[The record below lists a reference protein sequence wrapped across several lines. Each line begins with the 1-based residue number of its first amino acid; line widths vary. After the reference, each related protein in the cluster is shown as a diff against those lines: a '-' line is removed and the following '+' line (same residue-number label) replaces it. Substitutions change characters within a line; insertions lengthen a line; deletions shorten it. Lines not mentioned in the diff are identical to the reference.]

1 VAARTRVFSTTA
13 FRLSA
18 IYLAVFTIFAVALV
32 AYIAYSTDQL
42 LDRQLRDTIE
52 ADIRGITEQGQTGGL
67 RAIINSVEV
76 RSRQPGAN
84 LYLITDATG
93 KILAGNVAE
102 VPTALLERPTRDPIS
117 VPYARDAGSG
127 ERLAMVEIVQ
137 LPGGLRMLIGRD
149 VAERERFRQ
158 IIIRS
163 LGWAVALLGVLG
175 VVGWIFV
182 SRRVLARVDQAADA
196 SRRIMEG
203 DLTGRIEVTGTGDE
217 FDRLA
222 SSLNSMLDR
231 IETLLYSLKDVSD
244 NIAHDL
250 KTPLTRLRSRVEA
263 ALAGP
268 PDAARY
274 RAALEGTIEESDQ
287 LIRTFN
293 ALLMIARV
301 EAGAPDGSMEQV
313 DAAEIVRDV
322 VELYEPV
329 AEEAKVKL
337 SADAGGPIMLR
348 GNRELLGQALAN
360 LVDNAIKHSSTA
372 GDGGTFSVKVSA
384 RGEGDQVVLRV
395 EDNGPGV
402 PEADRE
408 RVLQRFVRLEKS
420 RSAPG
425 SGLGLSL
432 VAAVVRMHGGKIA
445 LDDASPGLTVTLRI
459 PVGPKSQ

>member
-1 VAARTRVFSTTA
+1 MASRTRVFSTTA

-18 IYLAVFTIFAVALV
+18 IYLAVFTVFAVALV
-32 AYIAYSTDQL
+32 AYVAYSTDQL
-42 LDRQLRDTIE
+42 LARQLRDTIE

-67 RAIINSVEV
+67 RAIISTVEA

-84 LYLITDATG
+84 LYLITDTTG

-102 VPTALLERPTRDPIS
+102 VPPGLLDRPTREPIS
-117 VPYARDAGSG
+117 VPYARDADTGD
-127 ERLAMVEIVQ
+127 RLAMVEIVQ

-149 VAERERFRQ
+149 VAERDRFRQ
-158 IIIRS
+158 IMVRA

-182 SRRVLARVDQAADA
+182 SRRVLARVDQAAAA
-196 SRRIMEG
+196 SRRIMDG
-203 DLTGRIEVTGTGDE
+203 DLTGRIAVAGTGDE

-222 SSLNSMLDR
+222 SSLNAMLDR
-231 IETLLYSLKDVSD
+231 IESLLYSLKDVSD

-274 RAALEGTIEESDQ
+274 RAALESTIDESDQ
-287 LIRTFN
+287 LIHTFN

-301 EAGAPDGSMEQV
+301 ESGAPDGSMTSV

-329 AEEAKVKL
+329 AEEAKVRL
-337 SADAGGPIMLR
+337 SAEADGPISLR

-360 LVDNAIKHSSTA
+360 LVDNAIKHSSVA
-372 GDGGTFSVKVSA
+372 GNARPFTVKVCA
-384 RGEGDQVVLRV
+384 KTEGDQVVLRV

-432 VAAVVRMHGGKIA
+432 VAAVVRMHGGTIS
-445 LDDASPGLTVTLRI
+445 LGDAAPGLVVTLRI
-459 PVGPKSQ
+459 PAGQKGQ